1 MKTTCFFIITL
12 FLALNLSCEKNIPQ
26 PAEKNKKEEVSVGLT
41 IKADEPERPQEEKI
55 CDHC

>member
-26 PAEKNKKEEVSVGLT
+26 PAEKDKKEEKGVGLT
-41 IKADEPERPQEEKI
+41 IKADEPESPEEEKI
-55 CDHC
+55 CVDC